1 MLLKL
6 SMKPTEEHKLMEE
19 EEPRRRPIQIRYYL
33 ATIIGH
39 TCVHIPVKFYY
50 RKYILKK
57 KNRTSVSE
65 SLITHFKQRK
75 FENPCKMRDDPVL
88 ELPVHPPHL
97 PLFISLDLFSFFFN
111 P

>member
-57 KNRTSVSE
+57 KSSGE
-65 SLITHFKQRK
+65 ILKLK
-75 FENPCKMRDDPVL
+75 FGQYFAADAWSR
-88 ELPVHPPHL
+88 
-97 PLFISLDLFSFFFN
+97 S
-111 P
+111 